1 MTDHR
6 LRTTH
11 HKQTQAPNAL
21 AKQEVEVACQRLP
34 QRRGAAVIDDNQ
46 ATESDGALP
55 AGWSAERA
63 GVWGSRENEIRLA
76 VHYSKATRRYTALA
90 KSGEFFLTCSLL
102 GDLQTAVA
110 EAVRLGEL
118 LRLRLE
124 PAQSVERA
132 AQ

>member
-1 MTDHR
+1 MS
-6 LRTTH
+6 
-11 HKQTQAPNAL
+11 
-21 AKQEVEVACQRLP
+21 
-34 QRRGAAVIDDNQ
+34 DDSK
-46 ATESDGALP
+46 ATPRDSVLP
-55 AGWSAERA
+55 ARWHEERA
-63 GVWGSRENEIRLA
+63 GVWGSREKQIRLA

-102 GDLQTAVA
+102 GDLQTALA